1 MARKLITSHGV
12 TLIPKK
18 KMLIN
23 SLTGVIQTI
32 LSTLIMFICIPVF
45 LHRLGPE
52 LFGVFSLLQ
61 LIGNVNVF
69 VNLGMNTSLLKFI
82 SEQGKSQESDYDIV
96 TILLLSVVIIFPLS
110 GLIVAFNHY
119 VLSVLFNISAV
130 YLNGETVFV
139 FLALLASNV
148 LVILGQP
155 FTAILDAQQKIY
167 ITNLCQFIY
176 NFLYWALILS
186 FVFAF
191 NSFGYVGLAILI
203 ASVVWFLLVSLFAM
217 RSWGKLSLKGY
228 SGNARRV
235 LKKHLTFGLKLY
247 ASNLLNFLYEPFTKL
262 LITHLIGIV
271 FVGYFDIAIRIKSQI
286 FSLIQKIF
294 YPVFPLL
301 SQMKIK
307 EDINRLV
314 QDLQQKTLII
324 MAPLVLVTGLIFPEL
339 IRLWLGPGKE
349 LVGQGAAIILS
360 GTLIFS
366 IPIIPVYLY
375 FTSSDNVG
383 KTILLQFFNVF
394 SNLLFIILFYR
405 FMGFYAVLFGNPFAL
420 AVSFLITIYYQKK
433 IFGKIFFTTA
443 TEVKTFVLYAFLL
456 ALLAF
461 GLSFVQGGLARCI
474 VSPVAVL
481 VWTVILGFRLQL
493 VGRHDLVR
501 YFGDKQLFRGPFFSA
516 LLSR

>member
-1 MARKLITSHGV
+1 
-12 TLIPKK
+12 
-18 KMLIN
+18 
-23 SLTGVIQTI
+23 
-32 LSTLIMFICIPVF
+32 MFICIPVF

-96 TILLLSVVIIFPLS
+96 TILLLSVSIIFPLS
-110 GLIVAFNHY
+110 GVIIAFHHY

-191 NSFGYVGLAILI
+191 NAFGYVGLAILI
-203 ASVVWFLLVSLFAM
+203 SSVVWFLLVVVFAM

-228 SGNARRV
+228 GVNARRV
-235 LKKHLTFGLKLY
+235 LRKHLTFGLKLY
-247 ASNLLNFLYEPFTKL
+247 TSNLLNFLYEPFTKL

-307 EDINRLV
+307 NEINRLV
-314 QDLQQKTLII
+314 QDLQQKTLIL
-324 MAPLVLVTGLIFPEL
+324 MVPLALITCLIFPDL

-349 LVGQGAAIILS
+349 LVGRGAAIILS

-375 FTSSDNVG
+375 FMSSDNVG

-405 FMGFYAVLFGNPFAL
+405 FMGFYTILFGNPFAL
-420 AVSFLITIYYQKK
+420 IVSFLITIYYQKK
-433 IFGKIFFTTA
+433 IFGKVFFLTSA
-443 TEVKTFVLYAFLL
+443 EIKSFMLYTFFLVLL
-456 ALLAF
+456 ALGISF
-461 GLSFVQGGLARCI
+461 IQEGLVRSI
-474 VSPVAVL
+474 VSPAVVL
-481 VWTVILGFRLQL
+481 AWAVILGFRLQL
-493 VGRHDLVR
+493 IGRTDLVR
-501 YFGDKQLFRGPFFSA
+501 YFGEKRLFQGALFSA
-516 LLSR
+516 LLGR